1 MASQSDYIKYKKLN
15 HVISVD
21 ASSNFL
27 PVLNSQDY
35 SDYKEFVLENTISNS
50 KTIYRRITPSTT
62 QVVLDMD
69 KNKSAVQNMG
79 TSITNCPSFLMCN
92 STNKRPYRVPMS
104 AAYFTPTPQP
114 LNWQQTKNAS
124 WQKTGC
130 KCILNS
136 SKTNANICSC
146 KTSV

>member
-1 MASQSDYIKYKKLN
+1 MASQSDFIKYKKVNTVL
-15 HVISVD
+15 VLD
-21 ASSNFL
+21 ASKNFA

-35 SDYKEFVLENTISNS
+35 SNYRGFVLENTVPNT
-50 KTIYRRITPSTT
+50 KTIYNRITSSSK

-69 KNKSAVQNMG
+69 KDKSSVESIG

-92 STNKRPYRVPMS
+92 NTNTRPYRVNMS
-104 AAYFTPTPQP
+104 DVYFTPTPQP

-124 WQKTGC
+124 WKKTGC

-146 KTSV
+146 KTSL